1 MEEVLARFADALA
14 RGDADAAADLFAE
27 DAIYEEP
34 PRFRFAGREAIRAFF
49 RDFAARHSAAR
60 HSAARFTVLRAVAAP
75 ERSLLAAEWEWRYLS
90 ASDQQERAL
99 SGMSF
104 IAFAGDR
111 IASWRGLSISLET

>member
-14 RGDADAAADLFAE
+14 RGDADATANLFDE

-34 PRFRFAGREAIRAFF
+34 PRFRFEGREAIRAFF

-60 HSAARFTVLRAVAAP
+60 FTVLRMVVDP
-75 ERSLLAAEWEWRYLS
+75 EGSLLAAEWEWRYVS
-90 ASDQQERAL
+90 ASDQRERAF

-111 IASWRGLSISLET
+111 IASWRGLSIPLTA

>member
-1 MEEVLARFADALA
+1 MDEVLARFADALA
-14 RGDADAAADLFAE
+14 RGDADLAANLFAE

-34 PRFRFAGREAIRAFF
+34 PRFRFVGREAIRAFF

-60 HSAARFTVLRAVAAP
+60 FIVLRSLADP
-75 ERSLLAAEWEWRYLS
+75 ERDLLATEWEWRYVS
-90 ASDQQERAL
+90 ASDQRERAF

-111 IASWRGLSISLET
+111 ITSWRGLSIPLTA

>member
-1 MEEVLARFADALA
+1 MEEILARFADALA

-49 RDFAARHSAAR
+49 RDFADR
-60 HSAARFTVLRAVAAP
+60 HSAARFTVLRVVADP
-75 ERSLLAAEWEWRYLS
+75 GRSLLAAEWEWRYVS
-90 ASDQQERAL
+90 ANDQQERIF

-104 IAFAGDR
+104 IAFVGDK
-111 IASWRGLSISLET
+111 ITSWRGLSMPIET